1 MYSPNFTNI
10 MPGGEGAFH
19 SAELPLIMGTHDE
32 AREKSSEF
40 EYEVSHAMQDYWLAF
55 AQDPSA
61 GLTRMGWKPTLK
73 GGVQSGIEFGFK
85 NEIVVRPYSWSSLE
99 KGCNKTAAVK
109 NSE

>member
-32 AREKSSEF
+32 ARGRSSEF
-40 EYEVSHAMQDYWLAF
+40 EYEVSHSMQDYWLAF

-61 GLTRMGWKPTLK
+61 GLTRKGWGPTPK
-73 GGVQSGIEFGFK
+73 AGPQQGIEFGFN
-85 NEIVVRPYSWSSLE
+85 NEIVARSYVWTNLQNGCHKAVAVR
-99 KGCNKTAAVK
+99 N
-109 NSE
+109 